1 MFPTRASGILLHPS
15 SLPGPFGSG
24 DFGAAAYH
32 FVDWLAAA
40 GQSLWQILP
49 LSPTGPGHS
58 PYMSP
63 SAFAID
69 PSFVDLQALVDECL
83 LDRDALA
90 GHAFDARRVDHAT
103 VNAFRLARLR
113 EAARNFL
120 AREPAPD
127 PERPAEGI
135 DPDFDAFRAAQRDW
149 LDDYALFMAI
159 AERRPQARWQ
169 QWVRPL
175 AQRSP
180 TALPKVRSAYADDIA
195 FWQFVQWK
203 AARQWT
209 RLKLYANERGVRVV
223 GDLPIFVAP
232 SGVDTWA
239 HRALFDLDDAGEP
252 RVIAGVPP
260 DYFSATGQRWGN
272 PLYRW
277 THHRDDGFSWWIRR
291 VQAAMMQADVV
302 RIDHFR
308 GFAAHWEVPADAPD
322 ATGGRWV
329 EGPGDALFAALRDA
343 LGTLPIIA
351 EDLGVITDDVTR
363 LRERFELPGM
373 RVLQFAF
380 SGGSS
385 NAYLPHNH
393 TRDSVVYTGTHDND
407 TSLGW
412 FAGAPEH
419 ERRFAQ
425 TYLKTDGAQI
435 GWDLIHAA
443 SQSPASMAIYPMQD
457 VLGLGSEAR
466 MNRPGEP
473 EGNWAWR
480 FEWPEVADWHARRLR
495 EISSAHGR
503 NGLGW
508 PPSAG

>member
-1 MFPTRASGILLHPS
+1 
-15 SLPGPFGSG
+15 
-24 DFGAAAYH
+24 
-32 FVDWLAAA
+32 
-40 GQSLWQILP
+40 
-49 LSPTGPGHS
+49 
-58 PYMSP
+58 
-63 SAFAID
+63 
-69 PSFVDLQALVDECL
+69 
-83 LDRDALA
+83 
-90 GHAFDARRVDHAT
+90 
-103 VNAFRLARLR
+103 
-113 EAARNFL
+113 
-120 AREPAPD
+120 
-127 PERPAEGI
+127 
-135 DPDFDAFRAAQRDW
+135 
-149 LDDYALFMAI
+149 
-159 AERRPQARWQ
+159 
-169 QWVRPL
+169 
-175 AQRSP
+175 
-180 TALPKVRSAYADDIA
+180 
-195 FWQFVQWK
+195 
-203 AARQWT
+203 
-209 RLKLYANERGVRVV
+209 
-223 GDLPIFVAP
+223 
-232 SGVDTWA
+232 
-239 HRALFDLDDAGEP
+239 
-252 RVIAGVPP
+252 
-260 DYFSATGQRWGN
+260 
-272 PLYRW
+272 
-277 THHRDDGFSWWIRR
+277 
-291 VQAAMMQADVV
+291 MQADIV

-329 EGPGDALFAALRDA
+329 EGPGDALFEALRDA

-393 TRDSVVYTGTHDND
+393 TCDSVVYTGTHDND

-480 FEWPEVADWHARRLR
+480 FEWSEIADWHARRLR

-508 PPSAG
+508 PPAAG